1 MKRVTRTLLCALF
14 FSTLIAPV
22 SNAAPDTALLTICT
36 SLRTGYQL
44 ISKTGKCNERIY
56 EARTWFQKGSAL
68 YATPGSTMLD
78 MRTCIRKSSKV
89 QIIGTRA
96 ACNSKIYTT
105 ALWQRP
111 LGPSV
116 APSIT
121 SVVMGLLGTATLNI
135 AAPTEDGGAK
145 VTSYL
150 VTSTPGQL
158 TATYTPAQI
167 KAAKITGLT
176 PGSSYSFSV
185 VAINIK
191 GPSPS
196 SIASASTLAPT
207 IPSAPSITKVI
218 ATGTNSAQ
226 LSFSPPLDS
235 GGLPITSYV
244 ATSSSG
250 SLQTTVYQSAGGT
263 INITNLSHSTSYTF
277 TLTAIN
283 AAGSSLA
290 SAISASITTATP
302 PPPPE
307 PVAPTPSGSALAA
320 PAFTLSASSEN
331 RTVNTAATG
340 FTINSTGGAI
350 ASFAI
355 SATPAGMSFS
365 TSTGALTGT
374 PTSVAGATAYTVTA
388 TNASGSTTA
397 TFTLTVTAALA
408 APAFTLSASSENR
421 TVNTAATGF
430 TINST
435 GGAIASFA
443 ISATPAG
450 MSFSTSTGALTG
462 TPTSVAGATAYTVT
476 ATNATGSTT
485 ATFTLT
491 VTAALTAPAFT
502 LSASSENRTVN
513 TAATGFTI
521 NSTGGAIASFAISA
535 TPAGMSFSTSTGAL
549 TGTPTSVAG
558 ATAYTVTATN
568 AAGSATQTFT
578 LTVAA
583 AATAAAITTQPTGAA
598 SGSTLATQP
607 VIRIVD
613 ANGNTVTSSS
623 VSVVASIASGSGT
636 LSGTTT
642 VTASSGIATF
652 TNLVITATAGNFTLT
667 FTPTSL
673 TPVTSSSLSITTT
686 TISVPAIAGVTAPVT
701 GATPVSTTT
710 AGTGYTG
717 AVIWSGSPATFASA
731 TTYTATITLTP
742 TTGYTLTG
750 VTANF
755 FTVAGATSVTNSVDA
770 GVITAVFYMVGATG
784 PGGGQVFY
792 VAATPFNCGPTL
804 TASCTYLEAAP
815 DEVDGIYIW
824 ASDIA
829 EIPTGTAIGTAIGTG
844 YKNTLAMIGLG
855 DGNYAGQISRAY
867 RSPNNNL
874 SDWFLP
880 SKDEIYQMCLV
891 KRGPYRGNCES
902 SEDFSTWTWWSSTHA
917 APYSAYIQDI
927 IDGGWTV
934 SDGLEHIWPV
944 RAFGAITAISVAAI
958 AGLTA
963 PVTGATPVSTTTA
976 GTEYTGTVTWSG
988 ALTAGKFA
996 AATAY
1001 TATITLTPTSGYTL
1015 TGVSAN
1021 FFTVTGATSVTNS
1034 ANAGV
1039 ITAVFAATAAGV
1051 ATAAAITTQPTGAA
1065 SGSQLATQPVIRIVD
1080 ASGNTVTSSTVSV
1093 VASIASGTGTLSG
1106 TTTVAAVAG
1115 IATFTNLVITATAGN
1130 FTLTFTPASLTAVTS
1145 SSLAITAGAASK
1157 VAITL
1162 ASVGTARRSAFTPQ
1176 PQITIQDSSGNT
1188 VTSSAA
1194 LVTATVSSGG
1204 TLVGTLTA
1212 TASSGVATF
1221 TGLGVDG
1228 TIGATYTITYTVSGL
1243 TVATATVTL
1252 TGTTC
1257 NGISFTCQMGDTG
1270 PGGGIVFYV
1279 AASTFT
1285 QTSANGS
1292 MCTTLCKYLEAAP
1305 SGWNN
1310 VSDPKKPWATGTYEL
1325 GNATLDVDSITND
1338 FVSGPYNNAAGVGLG
1353 YANSSAIVT
1362 QNGTYNASSNNYAA
1376 GAARAYAGGSKSD
1389 WYLPTTAELN
1399 LLCQWDRGVTP
1410 DVSIACNGGTLN
1422 SITYGASSAGLE
1434 EDYYWSSSEY
1444 SSYDAWVQYFGV
1456 YEDFDGDL
1464 QVPCNKHNHY
1474 QFAVRPVRSF

>member
-22 SNAAPDTALLTICT
+22 SHADSDTALLTICT
-36 SLRTGYQL
+36 SLKSGYQL

-68 YATPGSTMLD
+68 YGTPGSTMLD

-121 SVVMGLLGTATLNI
+121 SVAMGLLGTATLNI
-135 AAPTEDGGAK
+135 AAPIEDGGAK

-226 LSFSPPLDS
+226 LSFSPPLDN

-244 ATSSSG
+244 ATSSPG

-283 AAGSSLA
+283 AAGSSLP

-302 PPPPE
+302 APE
-307 PVAPTPSGSALAA
+307 PATPAPEPAAAAPALAA
-320 PAFTLSASSEN
+320 PAFTLSSSSET
-331 RTVNTAATG
+331 RTVNTVATG

-450 MSFSTSTGALTG
+450 MSFSTSTGALSG
-462 TPTSVAGATAYTVT
+462 TPTTVAGATAYTVT
-476 ATNATGSTT
+476 ATNASGS
-485 ATFTLT
+485 
-491 VTAALTAPAFT
+491 V
-502 LSASSENRTVN
+502 
-513 TAATGFTI
+513 
-521 NSTGGAIASFAISA
+521 
-535 TPAGMSFSTSTGAL
+535 
-549 TGTPTSVAG
+549 
-558 ATAYTVTATN
+558 
-568 AAGSATQTFT
+568 TQTFT
-578 LTVAA
+578 LTVSPGSATKAMMTTQPAGAVSGSAFTTQPVVRVTDSSGNTVTTSTAVVTASKASGSGTLSGTTTATAVAGIATFTNLVITGTGDHVLTFTPDTLTPVTSETLTVSLLAQATLTISSLTTNTKAHPYSQALSITTSGGSGTGATTFAIASGGTATGCTLSNSTATATITATTVGTCLIQATKAA
-583 AATAAAITTQPTGAA
+583 DATYSSATSAPATFTFQVGSATKAMMTTQPAGAASGSQLATQPVVRVTDSGDNTVTSFTGSVVASIASGTGTLSGTTTVAAVAGVATFTDLVITGTAGNFTLTFTPTSLTPVTSSSLAIAAGVATAAAITTQPTGAA
-598 SGSTLATQP
+598 SGSQLETQP

-613 ANGNTVTSSS
+613 ASGNTVTSST
-623 VSVVASIASGSGT
+623 VSVVASITSGT

-642 VTASSGIATF
+642 VTAVAGIATF

-686 TISVPAIAGVTAPVT
+686 TISAPAIAGVTAPVR

-717 AVIWSGSPATFASA
+717 AV
-731 TTYTATITLTP
+731 
-742 TTGYTLTG
+742 
-750 VTANF
+750 
-755 FTVAGATSVTNSVDA
+755 
-770 GVITAVFYMVGATG
+770 
-784 PGGGQVFY
+784 
-792 VAATPFNCGPTL
+792 
-804 TASCTYLEAAP
+804 
-815 DEVDGIYIW
+815 
-824 ASDIA
+824 
-829 EIPTGTAIGTAIGTG
+829 
-844 YKNTLAMIGLG
+844 
-855 DGNYAGQISRAY
+855 
-867 RSPNNNL
+867 
-874 SDWFLP
+874 
-880 SKDEIYQMCLV
+880 
-891 KRGPYRGNCES
+891 
-902 SEDFSTWTWWSSTHA
+902 TWTSSGVA
-917 APYSAYIQDI
+917 LGGNFAP
-927 IDGGWTV
+927 
-934 SDGLEHIWPV
+934 E
-944 RAFGAITAISVAAI
+944 
-958 AGLTA
+958 
-963 PVTGATPVSTTTA
+963 TT
-976 GTEYTGTVTWSG
+976 
-988 ALTAGKFA
+988 
-996 AATAY
+996 Y

-1015 TGVSAN
+1015 TGVGAN
-1021 FFTVTGATSVTNS
+1021 FFTVAGVATPAANL

-1039 ITAVFAATAAGV
+1039 ITAVFPATAAY
-1051 ATAAAITTQPTGAA
+1051 
-1065 SGSQLATQPVIRIVD
+1065 IV
-1080 ASGNTVTSSTVSV
+1080 
-1093 VASIASGTGTLSG
+1093 
-1106 TTTVAAVAG
+1106 
-1115 IATFTNLVITATAGN
+1115 
-1130 FTLTFTPASLTAVTS
+1130 
-1145 SSLAITAGAASK
+1145 
-1157 VAITL
+1157 
-1162 ASVGTARRSAFTPQ
+1162 
-1176 PQITIQDSSGNT
+1176 
-1188 VTSSAA
+1188 
-1194 LVTATVSSGG
+1194 
-1204 TLVGTLTA
+1204 
-1212 TASSGVATF
+1212 
-1221 TGLGVDG
+1221 
-1228 TIGATYTITYTVSGL
+1228 
-1243 TVATATVTL
+1243 
-1252 TGTTC
+1252 
-1257 NGISFTCQMGDTG
+1257 GDTG

-1279 AASTFT
+1279 APTFFT
-1285 QTSANGS
+1285 QVGATGS
-1292 MCTTLCKYLEAAP
+1292 MCSTNCKYLEFAP
-1305 SGWNN
+1305 TNAS
-1310 VSDPKKPWATGTYEL
+1310 VSQNERVSACSVFPINPQGIGT
-1325 GNATLDVDSITND
+1325 
-1338 FVSGPYNNAAGVGLG
+1338 G
-1353 YANSSAIVT
+1353 YANTLALAAVTCENRAIT
-1362 QNGTYNASSNNYAA
+1362 NAADLSLAYRGPNNL
-1376 GAARAYAGGSKSD
+1376 SD
-1389 WYLPTTAELN
+1389 WFLPSRDELTMM
-1399 LLCQWDRGVTP
+1399 CRWARGLNETF
-1410 DVSIACNGGTLN
+1410 VSDESCAVSFAIIDLFRGGLN
-1422 SITYGASSAGLE
+1422 VAYQ
-1434 EDYYWSSSEY
+1434 SSSTTTEY
-1444 SSYDAWVQYFGV
+1444 TSWIVMFNYGDYIAMDTEPWPG
-1456 YEDFDGDL
+1456 DFL
-1464 QVPCNKHNHY
+1464 TESHP
-1474 QFAVRPVRSF
+1474 FIRPVRAF